1 MKHTIRWTLIATCT
15 LLLSHAILV
24 VPARADLLT
33 GTYTIPPAGDSKVIP
48 FTGGT
53 FDANPI
59 TMGSCFPEDLLVDVT
74 AYFTANPFVAI
85 GLNDGMMSAHFKV
98 NCPGLGEADFLF
110 VAPTPNGTA
119 NVDFNNFP
127 APGGEFSAEVNLI
140 SDQTGLLGAFADA
153 LFIINYAGLVLD
165 PTADGKA
172 RWPFPG
178 TTANIRFQLRS
189 LGAPIPEPRSLALAT
204 CGLIALTGLGC
215 FRRRQRKSLMSG
227 S

>member
-85 GLNDGMMSAHFKV
+85 GLNDGMMTAHFKV

-110 VAPTPNGTA
+110 VAPSPNGTA
-119 NVDFNNFP
+119 NVDAGHMWPDRTYGPGMLQTP
-127 APGGEFSAEVNLI
+127 ATQIANERKLI
-140 SDQTGLLGAFADA
+140 PASRFWAWF
-153 LFIINYAGLVLD
+153 
-165 PTADGKA
+165 KRA
-172 RWPFPG
+172 RFRACHPRLNH
-178 TTANIRFQLRS
+178 ARF
-189 LGAPIPEPRSLALAT
+189 
-204 CGLIALTGLGC
+204 
-215 FRRRQRKSLMSG
+215 
-227 S
+227 